1 MFLWLVLPEPLD
13 ADRMFKEALEANV
26 AYVVGS
32 AFYPN
37 GGGHNAMRLNF
48 SFPSEEEI
56 REGIRR
62 LAALIGSLAPA

>member
-1 MFLWLVLPEPLD
+1 
-13 ADRMFKEALEANV
+13 V

-37 GGGHNAMRLNF
+37 GGGHNTMRLNF

-56 REGIRR
+56 REGIGR
-62 LAALIGSLAPA
+62 LSALIRRETGG

>member
-1 MFLWLVLPEPLD
+1 MFLWLILPEPLD
-13 ADRMFKEALEANV
+13 ADRLFMRALEANV

-37 GGGHNAMRLNF
+37 GGGHNTLRLNF

-56 REGIRR
+56 REGIGR
-62 LAALIGSLAPA
+62 LSALIRRETGG